1 MNKKKLNIALW
12 LIVLAFWF
20 MQFKEQYIEALNF
33 LPYWLS
39 GFLLLISVCL
49 FQKDIPEMKLLKPL
63 CIINGV
69 LDLFVWLI
77 GILEWNMP
85 FQIYLPQ
92 LLSSVVSL
100 YVNYQLITN
109 LIQFAASYGF
119 ENTKPLK
126 RLRLIRT
133 IYITVYT
140 LFLPL
145 YNTLDENLF
154 TILVEWL
161 GWFIALYAGID
172 INRFRKDF
180 FSYIASVERFSDT
193 PKG

>member
-20 MQFKEQYIEALNF
+20 MQFKEQYLETLDF
-33 LPYWLS
+33 VPYWLS
-39 GFLLLISVCL
+39 GFLLLGSVYL
-49 FQKDIPEMKLLKPL
+49 FQKDAPEMKLLKPL

-100 YVNYQLITN
+100 YVNYQLVTN
-109 LIQFAASYGF
+109 LIQLAEGYGF

-133 IYITVYT
+133 IYITIFT

-145 YNTLDENLF
+145 YNTLDENIF

-161 GWFIALYAGID
+161 GWFIVLYAGID

-180 FSYIASVERFSDT
+180 FSYIASVERFSNT

>member
-12 LIVLAFWF
+12 LIVFSFWF
-20 MQFKEQYIEALNF
+20 MQFKEPYIETLNF
-33 LPYWLS
+33 FPYWIS
-39 GFLLLISVCL
+39 SFLLFVTVCL
-49 FQKDIPEMKLLKPL
+49 FQKDVSEMKLLKPL
-63 CIINGV
+63 CIINAV
-69 LDLFVWLI
+69 LDFFVWLI
-77 GILEWNMP
+77 GILEINLP
-85 FQIYLPQ
+85 FQTYLPM
-92 LLSSVVSL
+92 LLSSVISL

-109 LIQFAASYGF
+109 LIQFAENYGF

-133 IYITVYT
+133 IYITVFA

-145 YNTLDENLF
+145 YNTLDESVF
-154 TILVEWL
+154 TIIVEYL
-161 GWFIALYAGID
+161 GWYIVFCGAIY

-180 FSYIASVERFSDT
+180 FSYKASAERFSNT

>member
-20 MQFKEQYIEALNF
+20 MQFKEPRYETLYF
-33 LPYWLS
+33 FPYWIS
-39 GFLLLISVCL
+39 SFFLLISVLL
-49 FQKDIPEMKLLKPL
+49 FEKDVSEMKLLKPL
-63 CIINGV
+63 CVINGV

-77 GILEWNMP
+77 GVLDLNMP

-109 LIQFAASYGF
+109 LIQFAENYNF

-133 IYITVYT
+133 IYITVFT

-145 YNTLDENLF
+145 YNTLNESVF
-154 TILVEWL
+154 TILVEWS
-161 GWFIALYAGID
+161 GWYIVFCAAVY

-180 FSYIASVERFSDT
+180 FSYKVSVERFSDT

>member
-20 MQFKEQYIEALNF
+20 MQFKEQYIETLNSF
-33 LPYWLS
+33 PYWIS
-39 GFLLLISVCL
+39 GIFLLVSVCL
-49 FQKDIPEMKLLKPL
+49 FEKDIPEMKLLKPL
-63 CIINGV
+63 CIINAV
-69 LDLFVWLI
+69 LDFFVWLV

-85 FQIYLPQ
+85 FQIYLPR
-92 LLSSVVSL
+92 LLSSVVSV
-100 YVNYQLITN
+100 YINYQLITN
-109 LIQFAASYGF
+109 LIQFAQIHGF
-119 ENTKPLK
+119 ENTKPLSIM
-126 RLRLIRT
+126 RLART
-133 IYITVYT
+133 IYITLFA

-145 YNTLDENLF
+145 YNSLEEGLF
-154 TILVEWL
+154 TDLVEYF
-161 GWFIALYAGID
+161 GWCTVFYSAWE